1 MPAFNESQL
10 EQALVELFKKEGYDY
25 IYGENISRDTRDVI
39 LYDDLR
45 FYLRKK
51 YEVDH
56 ITEDEINRQSPDWKL
71 QMGVVCM
78 QRM

>member
-10 EQALVELFKKEGYDY
+10 EQAFVELFKKEGYDY

-51 YEVDH
+51 
-56 ITEDEINRQSPDWKL
+56 
-71 QMGVVCM
+71 
-78 QRM
+78 